1 MFDKLKG
8 KLSELVTPI
17 KHRYDLI
24 ENSLAERK
32 IPFPMIIIEHVPEQL
47 TTAELCLEAVNLTK
61 LKHLPKSFETSERCL
76 DELKIKPVELL
87 SDVESVE
94 NLPSPLKL

>member
-1 MFDKLKG
+1 MFDKLKS

-24 ENSLAERK
+24 EKGLVVKQNGNALGY
-32 IPFPMIIIEHVPEQL
+32 VPEEL
-47 TTAELCLEAVNLTK
+47 NGIALLYVPTELKTEELCLGPV
-61 LKHLPKSFETSERCL
+61 
-76 DELKIKPVELL
+76 KIKPVELL